1 MKYGTIYK
9 ITNML
14 NGKAY
19 VGVTTKTIQERFD
32 AHLNR
37 AVKERSA
44 IQKALKKYGKENFEI
59 IEIDTAISEQELFEK
74 EKFWIAHFNTFSKN
88 GYNLTE
94 GGGGIVNMS
103 QEMRDRISKKKKGVP
118 CLKQRGKTIS
128 KEQRI
133 SISRTLGASQVK
145 GTNLTTG
152 EIILL
157 DYPRQGKEFGFNP
170 SLICAVINGKRNHH
184 KGYTFEYINHA
195 NQNLIAES
203 NESAAV
209 QRIASETLNGN
220 II

>member
-1 MKYGTIYK
+1 MKYGTVYK
-9 ITNML
+9 ITNKL

-19 VGVTTKTIQERFD
+19 VGITTKSIQERFD

-37 AVKERSA
+37 ATRERSA
-44 IQKALKKYGKENFEI
+44 IQNAMKKYGKDNFEI
-59 IEIDTAISEQELFEK
+59 VEIDTATTEVELFEK
-74 EKFWIAHFNTFSKN
+74 ERFWIAHFNTFSEN

-103 QEMRDRISKKKKGVP
+103 QEIRAKISKSKTGIP

-133 SISRTLGASQVK
+133 LISRTLGASQVK

-157 DYPRQGKEFGFNP
+157 DYPTQGKEFGFNP
-170 SLICAVINGKRNHH
+170 SLICAVIKGKRNHH
-184 KGYTFEYINHA
+184 KGYTFEYVNHA
-195 NQNLIAES
+195 NQNLIVES